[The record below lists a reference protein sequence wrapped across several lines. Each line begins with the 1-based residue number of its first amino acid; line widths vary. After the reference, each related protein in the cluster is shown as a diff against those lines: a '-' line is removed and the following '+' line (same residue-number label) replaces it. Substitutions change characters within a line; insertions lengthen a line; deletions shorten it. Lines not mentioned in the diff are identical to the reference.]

1 MAMADAESTAP
12 VNEPSGLFVTVQELS
27 VTAMMSAMRV
37 FMVSLGLRL
46 SRGSREQPG

>member
-27 VTAMMSAMRV
+27 VTTMMSAMNV
-37 FMVSLGLRL
+37 FMLGWRL
-46 SRGSREQPG
+46 LLSNRERPG